1 MENKENKDIKA
12 TDWAQA
18 FNDPFKSGLIKADAI
33 DKILANKELAE
44 KIKNLKF

>member
-1 MENKENKDIKA
+1 MENKENNKP
-12 TDWAQA
+12 TEYVNP

-44 KIKNLKF
+44 RIKNLKF